1 VQYLCFDCPGIRN
14 SFLTIHIK
22 IHWRGSELGIFNK
35 VYWTLPR
42 HHVYSMYIIKPTL
55 NYNCQQCVTGSR
67 QAILW
72 PWGECSS
79 EVFCSSRIQ
88 SLVLRMFCIYE
99 KMQTSQS
106 VKTKTD
112 YLSVL
117 TLFLVCMRIRKT
129 ITSCLFS
136 LKKYYQSHLKLSLNV
151 FWERS

>member
-1 VQYLCFDCPGIRN
+1 
-14 SFLTIHIK
+14 
-22 IHWRGSELGIFNK
+22 
-35 VYWTLPR
+35 
-42 HHVYSMYIIKPTL
+42 MYIIKPTL

-72 PWGECSS
+72 PWGKCSS

-112 YLSVL
+112 YVSILI
-117 TLFLVCMRIRKT
+117 LFLVCMGIRKA
-129 ITSCLFS
+129 ITFCLFS
-136 LKKYYQSHLKLSLNV
+136 LKIYYQSHLKLSVHV
-151 FWERS
+151 FWETSKTLKIQLSTISLYNFCHFRKLYSYFSACYDVYLISNWNQNKK